1 MSKKAVKQVLG
12 AAFTLLSGVPPE
24 SAKDMHTLLFEC
36 STCEGKGK
44 MSNGQACKQ
53 CNGTGE
59 LFG

>member
-24 SAKDMHTLLFEC
+24 SAKNMHTLLFEC
-36 STCEGKGK
+36 NECSGKGK
-44 MSNGQACKQ
+44 LPNGHT
-53 CNGTGE
+53 CNLCRGTGE